1 MSGAFP
7 GDDQGLPDAGERGP
21 ARKAPIRASVIVIA
35 LALAVIAAGAVA
47 WRVWNPAGHGD
58 DLLAMA
64 GRESA
69 ATGLPLA
76 TDRAVV
82 LEFPR
87 RSGDGWV
94 AEERRLPAAGQP
106 GDELLAVMA
115 ALCEGPRTGRA
126 VSALPRG
133 TRALAAF
140 LDPVRG
146 VAVVDF
152 SGEILYGHSG
162 GSAAEAAT
170 LGTILR
176 TLASNFP
183 QVNSCTILVDGR
195 QPSTLGGH
203 VDLSRPLAPRRWR

>member
-1 MSGAFP
+1 MNGAYP
-7 GDDQGLPDAGERGP
+7 GDDDGLPVGGASGSAGK
-21 ARKAPIRASVIVIA
+21 ARVRASMLV
-35 LALAVIAAGAVA
+35 LALVLVVVAAGAVA
-47 WRVWNPAGHGD
+47 WRIWSPTGRGE
-58 DLLAMA
+58 DLAAIA

-69 ATGLPLA
+69 ATNLPLA
-76 TDRAVV
+76 ADRAVV

-94 AEERRLPAAGQP
+94 VEERRLAAAGQP
-106 GDELLAVMA
+106 ADDLLAVMV

-140 LDPVRG
+140 LDPARG

-152 SGEILYGHSG
+152 SGEILYGHPG
-162 GSAAEAAT
+162 GSAAETAT

-183 QVNSCTILVDGR
+183 QVTSCTILVDGR
-195 QPSTLGGH
+195 QPVTLGGH
-203 VDLSRPLAPRRWR
+203 VDLSRPLSPRRWH

>member
-1 MSGAFP
+1 M
-7 GDDQGLPDAGERGP
+7 
-21 ARKAPIRASVIVIA
+21 IRSSVIVVA
-35 LALAVIAAGAVA
+35 LALAVIAAGVVA
-47 WRVWNPAGHGD
+47 WRVWNPAVHGD
-58 DLLAMA
+58 DLLALA
-64 GRESA
+64 GSGTV
-69 ATGLPLA
+69 ATDLPLA

-94 AEERRLPAAGQP
+94 TEERRLPAAGQP
-106 GDELLAVMA
+106 ADALLAVMA
-115 ALCEGPRTGRA
+115 ALCEGPQTGRA

-140 LDPVRG
+140 LDPARG

-162 GSAAEAAT
+162 GSAAETAT

-183 QVNSCTILVDGR
+183 QVTSCTILVDGR
-195 QPSTLGGH
+195 QPATIGGH
-203 VDLSRPLAPRRWR
+203 IDLSRPLAPRRWR

>member
-1 MSGAFP
+1 MNDAFP
-7 GDDQGLPDAGERGP
+7 GGGKGRPDAGDLGP
-21 ARKAPIRASVIVIA
+21 ARKAPVRASVVLIA
-35 LALAVIAAGAVA
+35 LALAVIAGGAVA
-47 WRVWNPAGHGD
+47 WRIWNPAGHGD
-58 DLLAMA
+58 DLVALA
-64 GRESA
+64 GSGTA
-69 ATGLPLA
+69 ATDLPLA
-76 TDRAVV
+76 ADRAVV

-106 GDELLAVMA
+106 GDELLTVMK
-115 ALCEGPRTGRA
+115 ALCEGPQNGRA

-140 LDPVRG
+140 LDPARG

-162 GSAAEAAT
+162 GSAAEVAT

-195 QPSTLGGH
+195 QPATIGGH
-203 VDLSRPLAPRRWR
+203 IDLSRPLAPRRWR

>member
-1 MSGAFP
+1 MNGPFAGGGGGRP
-7 GDDQGLPDAGERGP
+7 EAGEGGP
-21 ARKAPIRASVIVIA
+21 VRKAPVRASVIVVA

-47 WRVWNPAGHGD
+47 WRAWNPAGHGD
-58 DLLAMA
+58 DLVAMA
-64 GRESA
+64 GSGT
-69 ATGLPLA
+69 ATTDLPLA
-76 TDRAVV
+76 TDRSVV

-94 AEERRLPAAGQP
+94 SEERRLAAAGQP
-106 GDELLAVMA
+106 ADELLAVMT
-115 ALCEGPRTGRA
+115 ALCDGPQTGRA

-140 LDPVRG
+140 LDPARG

-162 GSAAEAAT
+162 GSAAEVAT

-195 QPSTLGGH
+195 QPATIGGH
-203 VDLSRPLAPRRWR
+203 IDLSRPLAPRRWR